1 MIHSN
6 ITNSLD
12 ILVNKIEDVKLTI
25 KDEVER
31 RFEEFKDIGKNGDE
45 LDLFSELSFC
55 VLTANWRAKG
65 GIKAQKLITK
75 EGFAYYNE
83 EQLISKLKEVGHRF
97 PNARSR
103 YIVENRWIIGSLKDL
118 LQKDILE
125 SRRFL
130 AENVKGIS
138 WKEASHFLRNVGKE
152 DVAILDKHILRV
164 MNDYNLVKEVP
175 KPSWTEKKYTKFEKE
190 LRAFSKIV
198 GEPLGKLD
206 LYLWYMETGQIDK

>member
-31 RFEEFKDIGKNGDE
+31 RFEEFRDIGKNGDE

-75 EGFAYYNE
+75 EGFAQYNE
-83 EQLISKLKEVGHRF
+83 EQLILKLREVGHRF
-97 PNARSR
+97 PNTRSK
-103 YIVENRWIIGSLKDL
+103 YIVENRWIIGSLKNL
-118 LQKDILE
+118 LQKDISQ

-130 AENVKGIS
+130 VENIKGIG

-152 DVAILDKHILRV
+152 DIAILDKHILKI
-164 MNDYNLVKEVP
+164 MKNYNLVKEVP
-175 KPSWTEKKYTKFEKE
+175 KPSWTEKKYTELEKE
-190 LRAFSKIV
+190 LRVLSKMV
-198 GEPLGKLD
+198 EEPLGKLD

>member
-1 MIHSN
+1 MDLLAS
-6 ITNSLD
+6 
-12 ILVNKIEDVKLTI
+12 KIKELRPII

-31 RFEEFKDIGKNGDE
+31 RFEEFKQIGQNGDE

-97 PNARSR
+97 PNTRSR
-103 YIVENRWIIGSLKDL
+103 YIVENRWIIGGLKNL

-130 AENVKGIS
+130 VENVKGIG

-164 MNDYNLVKEVP
+164 MKDYNLVKEVP
-175 KPSWTEKKYTKFEKE
+175 KPSWTEKKYTKLEKE
-190 LRAFSKIV
+190 LIAFSRII